1 VAFLVVG
8 QGTQFITGP
17 CTSDADC
24 ASGCCGFNTGKCAG
38 PVFAQEVDGGCGFG
52 NAQPNDNA
60 ALSLL
65 GSATAAAVAQ
75 TTIQSTIAAA
85 AAQTTIQSTIAAA
98 AVQASTA
105 TTTAIKSAGTQFI
118 TGPCTSDADCAD
130 GCCGFNT
137 GKCAGPVV
145 AQEIDG
151 GCGFGNA
158 QPNSNAALSLLGST
172 AATEPTATVAAP
184 QASTTTTGASKSA
197 GTQFIT
203 GPCTSDADCADG
215 CCGFNTGKCAG
226 PVVAQEID
234 GGCGFG
240 DAQPNDNAARAL
252 GASKRGIP
260 YWA

>member
-65 GSATAAAVAQ
+65 GSATTAAVAQ
-75 TTIQSTIAAA
+75 TTSQSTI
-85 AAQTTIQSTIAAA
+85 TAA

-105 TTTAIKSAGTQFI
+105 TTS
-118 TGPCTSDADCAD
+118 
-130 GCCGFNT
+130 
-137 GKCAGPVV
+137 
-145 AQEIDG
+145 
-151 GCGFGNA
+151 
-158 QPNSNAALSLLGST
+158 
-172 AATEPTATVAAP
+172 
-184 QASTTTTGASKSA
+184 ASKSA

-226 PVVAQEID
+226 PVIAQEID

-240 DAQPNDNAARAL
+240 NAQPNDNAARAI

-260 YWA
+260 YRA

>member
-65 GSATAAAVAQ
+65 GSATTAAVAQ
-75 TTIQSTIAAA
+75 TTSESTITAAV
-85 AAQTTIQSTIAAA
+85 AQTTSESTITATVAQTTSESTITAA

-105 TTTAIKSAGTQFI
+105 TTSASKSAGTQFI

-158 QPNSNAALSLLGST
+158 QPN
-172 AATEPTATVAAP
+172 
-184 QASTTTTGASKSA
+184 
-197 GTQFIT
+197 
-203 GPCTSDADCADG
+203 
-215 CCGFNTGKCAG
+215 
-226 PVVAQEID
+226 
-234 GGCGFG
+234 
-240 DAQPNDNAARAL
+240 DNAARAL

-260 YWA
+260 YRA